1 MGSSSQKNVHD
12 WETDSFWI
20 IVRWYVPENATLFIV
35 GDIDEE
41 ETIQQVTRMVKASE
55 SLPRKYYVNT
65 R

>member
-1 MGSSSQKNVHD
+1 
-12 WETDSFWI
+12 
-20 IVRWYVPENATLFIV
+20 VRWYVPENATLFIV

-55 SLPRKYYVNT
+55 SLPQKYYVNT